1 MPITEYKTSD
11 YLTDPETIAA
21 YLELAME
28 DPDPRMLMM
37 ALRNVAE
44 ARGVK
49 EVAEETGLNRQTL
62 YKTLSEK
69 GNPTLQT
76 LTALLHSFGLRL
88 SVRPETTPV
97 AA

>member
-1 MPITEYKTSD
+1 MPIAEYKTSD

-62 YKTLSEK
+62 YRTLSEK

-76 LTALLHSFGLRL
+76 LSALLRSLGLRL
-88 SVRPETTPV
+88 TVKPEKGIISV
-97 AA
+97 